1 MHNTNQTNQSKPKL
15 LNSWPYVAGIVDEF
29 SDCTYTTA
37 IVYSYML
44 CKHSWFKTKGQG
56 YFESQE
62 QIAESARIPLR
73 STKTAI
79 KWLSQ
84 KGLLKIKKQGS
95 GMHSHNVYDVVDK
108 YSVHKPTQLKKVEPP
123 RPLWIEENEDVEP
136 F

>member
-1 MHNTNQTNQSKPKL
+1 MHNTNQTNQNKPKL
-15 LNSWPYVAGIVDEF
+15 LGSWPYVAGIVDEF
-29 SDCTYTTA
+29 TDCTYTTA

-44 CKHSWFKTKGQG
+44 CKYSWFKTKGQG

-62 QIAESARIPLR
+62 QIADSARIPLR

-84 KGLLKIKKQGS
+84 KGLLKIKKQGC

-108 YSVHKPTQLKKVEPP
+108 YSVHKVMQPKKVEQA
-123 RPLWIEENEDVEP
+123 RPSWIDENEDVEP